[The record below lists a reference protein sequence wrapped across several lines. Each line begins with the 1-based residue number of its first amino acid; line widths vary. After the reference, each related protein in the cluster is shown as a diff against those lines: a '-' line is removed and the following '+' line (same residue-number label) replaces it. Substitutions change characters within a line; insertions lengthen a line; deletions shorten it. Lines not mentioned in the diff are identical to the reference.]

1 MARTPRFVPEAAKM
15 GTDEASGKEKRDIA
29 PARKPF
35 PDVELH
41 PPERAGQ
48 SLNRALE
55 ESFARVREDIV
66 QIKKALNDQAE
77 QMSQLGAK
85 VEGFVNMYEFFEYM
99 QHIDS
104 QLEGLKE
111 RFLHKDS
118 FESHVKELSAKMAEM
133 DRLLARD
140 AEMKREIEQL
150 KKSPPEQAGGEGALT
165 QVYQEIAK
173 LDGDLLDMKKSLNR
187 HRKLEYDIANQLGG
201 VETVASALKRMEA
214 DLQANA
220 AHIEELR
227 RRVLDERRD
236 VEHDMMAAR
245 GTAQRK
251 KA

>member
-1 MARTPRFVPEAAKM
+1 M
-15 GTDEASGKEKRDIA
+15 GTDEAPGTEKRSIA

-41 PPERAGQ
+41 PPERPGQ

-77 QMSQLGAK
+77 QMSQLNAK

-118 FESHVKELSAKMAEM
+118 FDVHVRELSAKMAEM

-140 AEMKREIEQL
+140 AEMKRELEQL
-150 KKSPPEQAGGEGALT
+150 RKSPPEQAGGEGALT

-173 LDGDLLDMKKSLNR
+173 LDEDILDMKKSLNR

-201 VETVASALKRMEA
+201 VETVAAALKRMET
-214 DLQANA
+214 DLHANA
-220 AHIEELR
+220 AHIEDLR
-227 RRVLDERRD
+227 KRVSDERRE
-236 VEHDMMAAR
+236 VEHDMDAAR
-245 GTAQRK
+245 GTSQRRK
-251 KA
+251 G